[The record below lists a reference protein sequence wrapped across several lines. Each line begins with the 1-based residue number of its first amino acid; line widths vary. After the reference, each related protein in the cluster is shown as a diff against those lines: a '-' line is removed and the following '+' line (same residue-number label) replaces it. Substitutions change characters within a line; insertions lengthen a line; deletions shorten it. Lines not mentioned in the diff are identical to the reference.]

1 MVKPASSQP
10 VLYCMVCETEMSSIK
25 TLELHTKG
33 TDHQKN
39 VQHKNN
45 SERLQNNWIR
55 PTAVPGK
62 YNKTA
67 DGTNVSHTPSQLK
80 LNANLSHLS
89 KGSSDLKQNE
99 TQRALSRGVVRFVSG
114 LLASKNPR

>member
-1 MVKPASSQP
+1 MKARHLKDSKIKRQKIVVKPASSQP
-10 VLYCMVCETEMSSIK
+10 VLYCMVCETEVSSIK

-39 VQHKNN
+39 VQHKIN

-62 YNKTA
+62 
-67 DGTNVSHTPSQLK
+67 K
-80 LNANLSHLS
+80 LFKL
-89 KGSSDLKQNE
+89 
-99 TQRALSRGVVRFVSG
+99 F
-114 LLASKNPR
+114 